1 MTCFRNPEICFQHS
15 QCVVSKQHVG
25 LYVESK
31 LHGYVDLIFCLFL
44 FDQTAR
50 IDPTGVWACR
60 GSFGVF
66 ETTCFQLDWA
76 ARIKTTGIPTLA
88 LTDLPP
94 IIFGVQYRR
103 LTPSPNLTCRVQIQ
117 V

>member
-1 MTCFRNPEICFQHS
+1 MWHETSWKEICFQHS

-76 ARIKTTGIPTLA
+76 ARIKTTGISYFSFDRSPTNNFWS
-88 LTDLPP
+88 T
-94 IIFGVQYRR
+94 V
-103 LTPSPNLTCRVQIQ
+103 S
-117 V
+117 